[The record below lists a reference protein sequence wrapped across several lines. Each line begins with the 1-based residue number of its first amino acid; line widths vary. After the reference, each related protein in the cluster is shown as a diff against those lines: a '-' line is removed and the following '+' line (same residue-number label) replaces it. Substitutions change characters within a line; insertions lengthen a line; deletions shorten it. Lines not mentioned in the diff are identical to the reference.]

1 MRVNIDQLEGF
12 MSDTSV
18 LLFPGQGAQDLG
30 MGRDLAERNSEVM
43 DLWKKAEKISRIPLR
58 AIYWE
63 GGENMDDTA
72 RLQPALTVAN
82 LGLWLELSGRFKPAC
97 AAGHSLGEYSAL
109 AAAGVL
115 GFDQVMELVSIR
127 GRLMAE
133 ADPSGKG
140 AMAAILKLDL
150 AKAGELVE
158 AVRAESGD
166 DPALALRIANY
177 NTPSQFVASGSKRA
191 IELLQEKAR
200 EFKGRALPLA
210 VSGAFHS
217 PFMAEAS
224 AELSAYLDKCE
235 FMNPRFPVYCNVTG
249 RAENSADGLKA
260 ALKQQMTSSV
270 QWIDSVNNMFRA
282 GARRWVECGPKSI
295 LGKMVQQILAGQPGA
310 EECQYQGITSCED
323 LQAFQ

>member
-1 MRVNIDQLEGF
+1 
-12 MSDTSV
+12 MSEHSV

-30 MGRDLAERNSEVM
+30 MGRDLAERNAEVM

-82 LGLWLELSGRFKPAC
+82 LGLWLELSRHFKPGC

-115 GFDQVMELVSIR
+115 DFEKVMELVSIR

-133 ADPSGKG
+133 ADPEGKG

-150 AKAGELVE
+150 AKATELVE
-158 AVRAESGD
+158 AVKAESGD

-177 NTPSQFVASGSKRA
+177 NTPAQFVASGSRRA

-224 AELSAYLDKCE
+224 AELAACLDKCA
-235 FMNPRFPVYCNVTG
+235 FARPRFPVYCNVTG
-249 RAENSADGLKA
+249 RAESSAAGLKDR
-260 ALKQQMTSSV
+260 LKAQMTSPV
-270 QWIDSVNNMFRA
+270 QWIDSVGNMFQA
-282 GARRWVECGPKSI
+282 GVRRYVECGPKSI
-295 LGKMVQQILAGQPGA
+295 LGKMVQQILAGRPGA
-310 EECQYQGITSCED
+310 EECQCLGVTSRED

>member
-1 MRVNIDQLEGF
+1 
-12 MSDTSV
+12 MSEHSV

-30 MGRDLAERNSEVM
+30 MGRDLAERNAEVM

-82 LGLWLELSGRFKPAC
+82 LGLWLELSRRFKPGC

-115 GFDQVMELVSIR
+115 DFEKVMELVSIR

-133 ADPSGKG
+133 ADPEGKG

-150 AKAGELVE
+150 ARAAELVE
-158 AVRAESGD
+158 AVKAESGD

-177 NTPSQFVASGSKRA
+177 NTPAQFVASGSRRA

-224 AELSAYLDKCE
+224 AELAACLDKCA
-235 FMNPRFPVYCNVTG
+235 FAQPRFPVYCNVTG
-249 RAENSADGLKA
+249 RAESSAAGLKA
-260 ALKQQMTSSV
+260 RLKAQMTSPV
-270 QWIDSVNNMFRA
+270 QWIDSVGNMFQD
-282 GARRWVECGPKSI
+282 GVRRYVECGPKSI
-295 LGKMVQQILAGQPGA
+295 LGKMVQQILAGRPGA
-310 EECQYQGITSCED
+310 EECQCLGVTSCED